1 MNLVFLEG
9 SEYLFSGWSPIWIVI
24 GFSNFIPNLYSAGK
38 DSPSSKLLYAKDIP
52 SYKEWV
58 ERYYAD
64 IKAMPC
70 ISDHDMN
77 AMLAEE
83 SRVGL
88 ILNVSGRKGDDCRAW
103 TCCN

>member
-1 MNLVFLEG
+1 MRVYYYLNL
-9 SEYLFSGWSPIWIVI
+9 
-24 GFSNFIPNLYSAGK
+24 GK

-70 ISDHDMN
+70 ISDQDMN
-77 AMLAEE
+77 SMLAEE
-83 SRVGL
+83 SRVSPNS
-88 ILNVSGRKGDDCRAW
+88 LNTNDCHI
-103 TCCN
+103 

>member
-1 MNLVFLEG
+1 M
-9 SEYLFSGWSPIWIVI
+9 
-24 GFSNFIPNLYSAGK
+24 
-38 DSPSSKLLYAKDIP
+38 YAKDIP

-83 SRVGL
+83 SRVGPIVIAFERKFNFSNEL
-88 ILNVSGRKGDDCRAW
+88 NILVTITVAFK
-103 TCCN
+103 

>member
-1 MNLVFLEG
+1 MIEQFKRQFSYPG
-9 SEYLFSGWSPIWIVI
+9 SK
-24 GFSNFIPNLYSAGK
+24 GK

-70 ISDHDMN
+70 ISDQDMN
-77 AMLAEE
+77 SMLAEE
-83 SRVGL
+83 SRVSV
-88 ILNVSGRKGDDCRAW
+88 LNLSVK
-103 TCCN
+103 